1 MGNSWMMQLDAT
13 KREKIDLWNLGTYPL
28 QHCFLCVDLTH
39 WIVTEQMEQSRW
51 AETWSRGWCS
61 FWEGR
66 PSGSTTAVNS
76 SKDLLM
82 GESEGTH
89 LQRERVLLLRIVI
102 KAYKDKGLVFGKH
115 LFSKLFL
122 SGHYCK
128 WQRGP
133 SNGRVWCHTLTKW
146 KVLAIKD

>member
-1 MGNSWMMQLDAT
+1 MKFGHIYRLHHS
-13 KREKIDLWNLGTYPL
+13 I
-28 QHCFLCVDLTH
+28 LCVDPTH
-39 WIVTEQMEQSRW
+39 WIVTQQMEQSRW

-76 SKDLLM
+76 SKDPLM

-102 KAYKDKGLVFGKH
+102 KAYKDKDFVFGKH
-115 LFSKLFL
+115 LFSKLSL
-122 SGHYCK
+122 SDYYCK
-128 WQRGP
+128 WRGP
-133 SNGRVWCHTLTKW
+133 FNGRVWCHTFTKSAHHQRLIEKQPRKAFW
-146 KVLAIKD
+146 VNKF